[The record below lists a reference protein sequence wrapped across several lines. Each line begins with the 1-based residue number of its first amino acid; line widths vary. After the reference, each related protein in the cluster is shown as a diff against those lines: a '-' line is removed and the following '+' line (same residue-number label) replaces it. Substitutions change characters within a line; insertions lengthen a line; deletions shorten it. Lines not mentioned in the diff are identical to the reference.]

1 MAENGKVYFDLLGPF
16 PDGMNSGVQPLLLPK
31 TQLAFATNATVRGA
45 YIHDRPPYQIRNLD
59 FGASGS
65 LQTEVEN
72 GFFQGTGV
80 YRPDYGPSQI
90 IAQISGRL
98 YSFTETGTVFVVQDI
113 TIPGDAND
121 ATTSQV
127 WMWQAEKWLIISDGS
142 GKLPIFYD
150 GVSCRRSYG
159 PSRLLAIATAY
170 STPTPPAIGS
180 SMVATLTAPY
190 NGPWNT
196 PVRFNGAIYELQP
209 TAGGGNAILTNIND
223 TPTATVPVGTQVI
236 VNPGLVGYTTAAASC
251 TYTLTGTSC
260 IIPLFCTGYY
270 RQEFVLS
277 VTSVGSLVVGNQVS
291 LTLTGGT
298 PGTFAFN
305 VTAVD
310 PVGLTITCSRTV
322 TTGVSHP
329 SGYVTPPPPS
339 LSTVASG
346 SLVQLTV
353 SPGPNVII
361 GTTVANYVVPSVGGS
376 VGVTLD
382 SAYTGADNQLV
393 LVGTAA
399 YTIAKTITVGSNQVV
414 MLNVTDTSAAAYASP
429 LDIFSIAELPACRM
443 GAYGMGQN
451 WVCLVDGIEFMVSD
465 LVGSSSGT
473 QTENYRDAVLK
484 ATDAEIMG
492 NFRLP
497 NAGFI
502 INSMTFAAQLDT
514 SLGQGALEIGTMV
527 NMFSCKAPFT
537 LQDFQATIV
546 QPMQNPILT
555 ESLIGTG
562 PLGQNSTVLANS
574 DTMFRSTAGLGS
586 LKIARRDISDEWGN
600 TPISREMSR
609 VIDRDNNS
617 PLLTYSSAIVFD
629 NRLRMTVSPVVAT
642 QGVYHEGEIALNFDL
657 VSSLRGK
664 APPVYDGLWT
674 GLNVLQHITGMFN
687 TIQRSFAFT
696 YNITLSKLELYELL
710 SDPTLH
716 KDNGVTPILWTF
728 ETPVIFNQDVKPL
741 PEIVRLID
749 GEIYIS
755 DLQDT
760 AHFKVQYRP
769 VFYPCW
775 IDWTEFDVCADMTK
789 EHSEP
794 QVTYPL
800 GLGEPSA
807 KDCDTINNRPFREA
821 VGFQLRF
828 EITGHCIFWG
838 AKIAACSTPQPKW
851 AKPACNR

>member
-1 MAENGKVYFDLLGPF
+1 MAENGKVYFDILGPF

-72 GFFQGTGV
+72 GFFQGAGV

-90 IAQISGRL
+90 IAQINGRL
-98 YSFTETGTVFVVQDI
+98 YSFTENGPVFVVQDI

-127 WMWQAEKWLIISDGS
+127 WMWQSEKWLIISDGS

-150 GVSCRRSYG
+150 GVSCRRSLG
-159 PSRLLAIATAY
+159 PSRILGTAVAFNP
-170 STPTPPAIGS
+170 PTVPAAGQT
-180 SMVATLTAPY
+180 VEVTLNSAYT
-190 NGPWNT
+190 GPSNIS
-196 PVRFNGAIYELQP
+196 VRFNNAIYELVGTTPAATLYNAELTYVYGSGPTNSGSTIVVNPNNVGYIASGSGNTVYFFGGAIPPLTFEFRAPHGLTAGQQVLVDTVFVSSGAP
-209 TAGGGNAILTNIND
+209 PVPTERSPQLYNVIAIVDSTHATLQVVGFSWGYFLQAAAIPGDAFVQFAIPVGPNVVIATLAADLATPFPGVTQTITTTNQYTGSANQSCWLGQAQYLISPYTNPSPPPPTVLTLINGTDTAGG
-223 TPTATVPVGTQVI
+223 VY
-236 VNPGLVGYTTAAASC
+236 VNPSNI
-251 TYTLTGTSC
+251 TS
-260 IIPLFCTGYY
+260 IP
-270 RQEFVLS
+270 
-277 VTSVGSLVVGNQVS
+277 
-291 LTLTGGT
+291 
-298 PGTFAFN
+298 
-305 VTAVD
+305 
-310 PVGLTITCSRTV
+310 
-322 TTGVSHP
+322 
-329 SGYVTPPPPS
+329 
-339 LSTVASG
+339 
-346 SLVQLTV
+346 
-353 SPGPNVII
+353 
-361 GTTVANYVVPSVGGS
+361 
-376 VGVTLD
+376 
-382 SAYTGADNQLV
+382 
-393 LVGTAA
+393 
-399 YTIAKTITVGSNQVV
+399 
-414 MLNVTDTSAAAYASP
+414 
-429 LDIFSIAELPACRM
+429 ELPACRM

-465 LVGSSSGT
+465 LVGSSAGT
-473 QTENYRDAVLK
+473 LAYNFRDAVLK
-484 ATDAEIMG
+484 TTDNEIMG

-502 INSMTFAAQLDT
+502 INSMTFAAQLDV

-537 LQDFQATIV
+537 LLDFQATIV

-574 DTMFRSTAGLGS
+574 DTMFRSTVGLGS
-586 LKIARRDISDEWGN
+586 LKIARRDISDDWGN

-617 PLLTYSSAIVFD
+617 PLLSYSSAIVFD
-629 NRLRMTVSPVVAT
+629 NRLRFTVSPVVAP

-674 GLNVLQHITGMFN
+674 GLNVLQHLTGMFN

-716 KDNGVTPILWTF
+716 KDNGVTPIVWTF